1 MPLVG
6 GQAEREMS
14 ICLAVH
20 IHKWELDNEMMVGE
34 RERGVCDLIKFEE
47 RICNGGVENFANL
60 ANNYKQCCQF
70 RKVADGNSKLSY
82 RRWVRNL

>member
-1 MPLVG
+1 
-6 GQAEREMS
+6 
-14 ICLAVH
+14 
-20 IHKWELDNEMMVGE
+20 MMVGE

-70 RKVADGNSKLSY
+70 R
-82 RRWVRNL
+82 